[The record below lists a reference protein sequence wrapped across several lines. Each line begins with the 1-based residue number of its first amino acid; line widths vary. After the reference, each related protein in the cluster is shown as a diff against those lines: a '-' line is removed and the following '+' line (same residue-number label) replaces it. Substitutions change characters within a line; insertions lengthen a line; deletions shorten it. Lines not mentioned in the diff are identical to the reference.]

1 MLTMALH
8 RRGCKKNT
16 KEDVDDIDSIN
27 LYAGTLAS
35 AFQDDPVENYVVG
48 TDAIDSSWEKT
59 IKLTQYPRCSEEKL
73 VSRTFQRFVTHNG

>member
-1 MLTMALH
+1 MALH

-35 AFQDDPVENYVVG
+35 AFQDDLVENYVVG
-48 TDAIDSSWEKT
+48 TDAIDSS
-59 IKLTQYPRCSEEKL
+59 
-73 VSRTFQRFVTHNG
+73 